1 MGDQENPED
10 CRLLL
15 PALDSSSEIPAESEP
30 GMDGTPSENILEWK
44 KQKTFYNSYYN
55 IYQHLFKWTI
65 QQNSSHGG
73 GVPND

>member
-55 IYQHLFKWTI
+55 IYYIYSNEQYNKIVHM
-65 QQNSSHGG
+65 G